1 MILYAHGFV
10 KDGKINVKLF
20 TQLFWILTVT
30 YIILSVGVFPISPL
44 IRGDFFETS
53 TGVKI
58 CLLKPIKEEVNGR
71 DILKKNI
78 MSLVVMFN
86 FVSFTLYSNKRVSTL
101 LKCLCPKGKMAC
113 IGKYSRNM
121 IDYREARSFS
131 LFTYCIL
138 IVDVVLVVIYDR
150 LDLDPRLAF
159 HIDSVVMVLLIETVY
174 FGTVLK
180 LTLKT
185 IPEKED
191 LLDVT
196 RFYART
202 QENLIPRRQYE
213 PTPCVPPSPLS
224 IGSKRYG
231 CATNACVNLC
241 SLG

>member
-58 CLLKPIKEEVNGR
+58 CLLKPIKEERNSR
-71 DILKKNI
+71 NILKKNI
-78 MSLVVMFN
+78 MSLVVTFN
-86 FVSFTLYSNKRVSTL
+86 FVFFTLYANKRVSTL
-101 LKCLCPKGKMAC
+101 LKGLCPKGKMAC
-113 IGKYSRNM
+113 IGKYRRNM
-121 IDYREARSFS
+121 IDYREARMFS

-138 IVDVVLVVIYDR
+138 IVDVVLVVVYDR
-150 LDLDPRLAF
+150 FDLDPKLAF
-159 HIDSVVMVLLIETVY
+159 HINSVVMVLLIETVY
-174 FGTVLK
+174 FGIVLK
-180 LTLKT
+180 LSMKT

-191 LLDVT
+191 PMHVT

-202 QENLIPRRQYE
+202 QEYLIPRRQYE
-213 PTPCVPPSPLS
+213 PTPCLPPSPQS
-224 IGSKRYG
+224 IGAKRYG
-231 CATNACVNLC
+231 CATNACVKLV
-241 SLG
+241 

>member
-10 KDGKINVKLF
+10 RDGKINVGLF

-44 IRGDFFETS
+44 IRGDFFKTS

-58 CLLKPIKEEVNGR
+58 CLLKPIKEEGNGR

-78 MSLVVMFN
+78 MGLVAMFN
-86 FVSFTLYSNKRVSTL
+86 CVSFTLYSNKRVSTL
-101 LKCLCPKGKMAC
+101 LKGFCPKGKMAC
-113 IGKYSRNM
+113 IGKYRRNM
-121 IDYREARSFS
+121 IDYKEARAFS

-150 LDLDPRLAF
+150 FDLDPKLAF

-174 FGTVLK
+174 FVIVLK
-180 LTLKT
+180 LSLKT

-191 LLDVT
+191 ALDMT
-196 RFYART
+196 RFYARP
-202 QENLIPRRQYE
+202 QEGPIPRRQYE
-213 PTPCVPPSPLS
+213 PTSCLPPSPQS
-224 IGSKRYG
+224 IGAKRYG
-231 CATNACVNLC
+231 YAIYACVKIVQV
-241 SLG
+241 G